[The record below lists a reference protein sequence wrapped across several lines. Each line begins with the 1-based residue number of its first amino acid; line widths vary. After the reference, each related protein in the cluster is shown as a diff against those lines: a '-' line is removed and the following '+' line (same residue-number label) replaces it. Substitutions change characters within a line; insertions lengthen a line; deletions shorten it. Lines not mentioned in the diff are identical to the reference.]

1 MAIIKK
7 VEPDKLVIDLDGP
20 EGNTFVILGLA
31 VKLGKQ
37 MGMSVDKV
45 AEIQKEMKS
54 SDYENLIQT
63 FDKYFGDHVDLMR
76 S

>member
-7 VEPDKLVIDLDGP
+7 ARSKKIVIDLDG
-20 EGNTFVILGLA
+20 EQGNAFYILA
-31 VKLGKQ
+31 VAVKIGKSLG
-37 MGMSVDKV
+37 MPADKI
-45 AEIQKEMKS
+45 AAIQSEMKS

-63 FDKYFGDHVDLMR
+63 FDKYFGDYADLMR